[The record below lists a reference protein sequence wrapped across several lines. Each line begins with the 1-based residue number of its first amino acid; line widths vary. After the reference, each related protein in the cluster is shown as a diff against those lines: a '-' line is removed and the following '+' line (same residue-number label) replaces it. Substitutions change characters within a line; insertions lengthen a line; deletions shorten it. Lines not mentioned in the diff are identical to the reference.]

1 MKFTSWTIATLVAL
15 PILVVPSLAM
25 AQPGMT
31 GSYIG
36 AGVAAGVTNGGQV
49 NDDAVFGGNVQGRF
63 AIPETPISVRGAVLF
78 GGQTTALVPTL
89 TYDVAI
95 GKHTNL
101 YLGGGYSF
109 VVKDGERTPIG
120 NRDAAVVTVGVESE
134 VAKSVVV
141 YGDAKWGINAYENSS
156 TDALTLQGGVGFR
169 F

>member
-1 MKFTSWTIATLVAL
+1 MKFASWTIAALVAL
-15 PILVVPSLAM
+15 PILVVPSM
-25 AQPGMT
+25 ARAQSGMT

-49 NDDAVFGGNVQGRF
+49 SDDAVFGGNVQGRW
-63 AIPETPISVRGAVLF
+63 AIPDVPISVRGAVLF
-78 GGQTTALVPTL
+78 GGETTALVPTL
-89 TYDVAI
+89 TYDAAI

-101 YLGGGYSF
+101 YIGGGYAF
-109 VVKDGERTPIG
+109 VVNDGERTPIG

-141 YGDAKWGINAYENSS
+141 YGDAKWGIDAYENSS
-156 TDALTLQGGVGFR
+156 ADALTLQAGVGFR